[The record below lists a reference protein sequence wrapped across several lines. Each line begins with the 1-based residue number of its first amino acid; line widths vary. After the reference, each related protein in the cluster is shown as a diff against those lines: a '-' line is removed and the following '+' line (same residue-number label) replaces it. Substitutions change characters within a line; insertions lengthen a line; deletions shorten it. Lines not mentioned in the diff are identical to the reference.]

1 MNGATEAT
9 LADLLATAQAMN
21 VNLIKLQQLAKSGGG
36 SGGGSGSGSAA
47 SSVASVSASLN
58 PLSMAFSA
66 AKVAVSAVGSVLG
79 VMGSIL
85 GRVVGIADGLVKS
98 LTNLG
103 FATAITGTK
112 LSEFYGAFADALK
125 NIPLVG
131 TAFDIFS
138 KVIAY
143 QEQLLSFF
151 QQITMNGASFSG
163 SLSQMKA
170 AATRSYMSMQD
181 FAAVIKE
188 NSEIFA
194 TMGSTVTGGANKF
207 VEIQNKMLGPK
218 SEYANIMYGMGYTA
232 KTAGDMLAHYMRI
245 QGTTNKDSVQSNEA
259 IIKGTVEAA
268 KQLDILSQLTGKN
281 NQDIRKK
288 AEQLQADEA
297 FEAFKRRK
305 GPDEVAA
312 IDAMIKAS
320 LTFGNE
326 AYASQLK
333 LALMGRN
340 VLRTADQQALFVQS
354 FGESTRSIDEV
365 VSMFNNKASI
375 PMLTRTIVGNSY
387 KIGQAGDQFM
397 STLGG
402 TSAFLEGPMATALQG
417 FGKTFRTYPSI
428 EAALKAEAAARKN
441 QGDAAKGS
449 AADLERAQ
457 QGIRNFGEQIIN
469 LASQIIG
476 PFIPLMQAFANQIV
490 KYGKDIA
497 YLVGRLVNSDGFK
510 GAIEG
515 TINWFRTTFRELSTS
530 TSATDFFSKFG
541 NRLGVAFDAIKPVLE
556 VIFNKF
562 VDFMKP
568 HMIQM
573 LNAVED
579 YVNAVMFQKTGY
591 MFGAE
596 DPEIRK
602 KQRAYEKLELV
613 AQTLYDKAA
622 SLTSAGNTQ
631 AALRTTEEAAAAR
644 AEAMDAKKV
653 WEKAQGKGKG
663 FSRSAVE
670 SSSGFRHTGTIGM
683 TGNWWEK
690 EDATL
695 NIKKDES
702 VVTQTQMAQIVGAA
716 SQKGY
721 AEAMQQVNNTQL
733 SMVAVL
739 NRIADAS
746 ERNVTATK
754 RLDGNLFVTA

>member
-36 SGGGSGSGSAA
+36 GSGSGGSAA
-47 SSVASVSASLN
+47 SSVASVASSLN
-58 PLSMAFSA
+58 PLSIGFNVLN
-66 AKVAVSAVGSVLG
+66 KAVGAVGSVLG

-85 GRVVGIADGLVKS
+85 GRVVGIATNLASS

-103 FATAITGTK
+103 FATAMTGTK

-131 TAFDIFS
+131 MAFDIFS

-163 SLSQMKA
+163 SLNLMKA
-170 AATRSYMSMQD
+170 AATRSYMTMQD
-181 FAAVIKE
+181 FATVLKE

-245 QGTTNKDSVQSNEA
+245 QGTMNKESVQSNDA

-281 NQDIRKK
+281 NQDIKKK

-305 GPDEVAA
+305 SPEQVAA
-312 IDAMIKAS
+312 MDAMIKAAIAG
-320 LTFGNE
+320 GNE
-326 AYASQLK
+326 AYATQLK
-333 LALMGRN
+333 FGLMGRN
-340 VLRTADQQALFVQS
+340 VANTSAQQALFVQS

-375 PMLTRTIVGNSY
+375 PMLTRTIMGNAW

-397 STLGG
+397 NALGG
-402 TSAFLEGPMATALQG
+402 TSAFLTGDMATAMTG
-417 FGKTFRTYPSI
+417 FGKTFRTYPTI
-428 EAALKAEAAARKN
+428 EAALKAEATARKN
-441 QGDAAKGS
+441 QGEAAKGS

-476 PFIPLMQAFANQIV
+476 PFIPLMQAFANQV
-490 KYGKDIA
+490 LKYGKDIA

-541 NRLGVAFDAIKPVLE
+541 TRLGVAFDAIKPVLE

-562 VDFMKP
+562 IDFMKP

-573 LNAVED
+573 LNTVED
-579 YVNAVMFQKTGY
+579 YVNAVMFQKTGTL
-591 MFGAE
+591 FGAE

-622 SLTSAGNTQ
+622 SLSTNGNSQ
-631 AALRTTEEAAAAR
+631 AALRTTEEAQAAR
-644 AEAMDAKKV
+644 TLAMDAKKA
-653 WEKAQGKGKG
+653 WEQAQGKGKG
-663 FSRSAVE
+663 TARAVVDNPLRYH
-670 SSSGFRHTGTIGM
+670 SGTIGV
-683 TGNWWEK
+683 TGDWWLKSDQTAELQK
-690 EDATL
+690 GEA
-695 NIKKDES
+695 
-702 VVTQTQMAQIVGAA
+702 VVTQSQMAQVVGAA

-754 RLDGNLFVTA
+754 RLDGNLFATA

>member
-36 SGGGSGSGSAA
+36 GGGSGSAA
-47 SSVASVSASLN
+47 SSVASVAASLN
-58 PLSMAFSA
+58 PLSLAFGA
-66 AKVAVSAVGSVLG
+66 AKIAVGAVGAVFG

-85 GRVVGIADGLVKS
+85 GKVVGIATNLASS

-103 FATAITGTK
+103 FATAMTGTK

-131 TAFDIFS
+131 MAFDIFS

-163 SLSQMKA
+163 SLNAMKA

-181 FAAVIKE
+181 FATIIRD
-188 NSEIFA
+188 NSETFA
-194 TMGSTVTGGANKF
+194 TMGGIVTGGVNKF
-207 VEIQNKMLGPK
+207 VEIQNKMLGPR

-245 QGTTNKDSVQSNEA
+245 QGTMNKEGIESNEA
-259 IIKGTVEAA
+259 IIKGTVSAA
-268 KQLDILSQLTGKN
+268 KELDILSQLTGKN
-281 NQDIRKK
+281 NLDLKKK

-297 FEAFKRRK
+297 FEAFKVGK
-305 GPDEVAA
+305 TAQQVS
-312 IDAMIKAS
+312 AMDTIVKSFLA
-320 LTFGNE
+320 FGNE
-326 AYASQLK
+326 TGATQAK
-333 LALMGRN
+333 LALMGAN
-340 VLRTADQQALFVQS
+340 VLKTADMQADF
-354 FGESTRSIDEV
+354 V
-365 VSMFNNKASI
+365 VSGGKTTQLIDQVVGQFNRGQFSNLS
-375 PMLTRTIVGNSY
+375 RTIATGSY
-387 KIGQAGDQFM
+387 EIGRSATQYRQ
-397 STLGG
+397 TLGV
-402 TSAFLEGPMATALQG
+402 TSAFLEGSMAKAGQG
-417 FGKTFRTYPSI
+417 YTKTYRDYASSSDI
-428 EAALKAEAAARKN
+428 IIKEISARKN
-441 QGDAAKGS
+441 SADAAKGS
-449 AADLERAQ
+449 AAELERAQ
-457 QGIRNFGEQIIN
+457 QGIRNFGEQIVM
-469 LASQIIG
+469 LAGQIIA
-476 PFIPLMQAFANQIV
+476 PFIPLMQAFANQVV

-497 YLVGRLVNSDGFK
+497 NLVGRLVNSDGFK

-530 TSATDFFSKFG
+530 TNATDFFSKFG
-541 NRLGVAFDAIKPVLE
+541 NRLGVAFDAMKPVLE

-562 VDFMKP
+562 IDFMKP

-573 LNAVED
+573 LNTVED
-579 YVNAVMFQKTGY
+579 YVNATMFQKTGKL
-591 MFGAE
+591 FGAE

-613 AQTLYDKAA
+613 AQTLYDKAGA
-622 SLTSAGNTQ
+622 LSTAGNSP

-644 AEAMDAKKV
+644 ALAMDAKKI
-653 WEKAQGKGKG
+653 WENAKKAPTN
-663 FSRSAVE
+663 SA
-670 SSSGFRHTGTIGM
+670 SAQSGIGGFRSKGTIGM

-695 NIKKDES
+695 AVSRDEMLAKPEQ
-702 VVTQTQMAQIVGAA
+702 VRQIVNTAR
-716 SQKGY
+716 QDGY

-754 RLDGNLFVTA
+754 RLDGNLFATA

>member
-21 VNLIKLQQLAKSGGG
+21 VNMIKLQQLVKSSGGV
-36 SGGGSGSGSAA
+36 GGGGVPPGSTTSMTAA
-47 SSVASVSASLN
+47 GAAAKIAGVAFTAVSVAVN
-58 PLSMAFSA
+58 
-66 AKVAVSAVGSVLG
+66 AVGAVFG

-85 GRVVGIADGLVKS
+85 GRVVGVATNLASS

-103 FATAITGTK
+103 FATAMTGTK

-131 TAFDIFS
+131 MAFDIFS

-163 SLSQMKA
+163 SLNLMKA
-170 AATRSYMSMQD
+170 AATRSYMTMQD
-181 FAAVIKE
+181 FATVIKE

-194 TMGSTVTGGANKF
+194 TMGSTITGGANKF
-207 VEIQNKMLGPK
+207 VEIQNKMLGPR

-245 QGTTNKDSVQSNEA
+245 QSTMNKESVQSNDT

-268 KQLDILSQLTGKN
+268 KQLDLLAQLTGKN
-281 NQDIRKK
+281 NQDIKKK

-305 GPDEVAA
+305 GPEEVAA
-312 IDAMIKAS
+312 MDAMIKAS

-326 AYASQLK
+326 AYASQMK

-340 VLRTADQQALFVQS
+340 VLKTADQQALFVQS

-365 VSMFNNKASI
+365 VGMFNNKASI
-375 PMLTRTIVGNSY
+375 PTLTRTIMGNSY

-397 STLGG
+397 NTLGG
-402 TSAFLEGPMATALQG
+402 TSAFLEGPMATAMQG
-417 FGKTFRTYPSI
+417 FGKTFRTYPTI
-428 EAALKAEAAARKN
+428 EAALKAEAIARKN

-476 PFIPLMQAFANQIV
+476 PFIPLMQAFANQV
-490 KYGKDIA
+490 LKYGKDIA

-541 NRLGVAFDAIKPVLE
+541 NRLGVAFDAMKPVLE

-562 VDFMKP
+562 IDFMKP

-573 LNAVED
+573 LNTVED
-579 YVNAVMFQKTGY
+579 YVNATMFQKTGKL
-591 MFGAE
+591 FGAE

-613 AQTLYDKAA
+613 ATTLYDKAA
-622 SLTSAGNTQ
+622 SLSTAGNSP

-644 AEAMDAKKV
+644 ALAMDAKKI
-653 WEKAQGKGKG
+653 WEDAKKGPTNSASAQSGIG
-663 FSRSAVE
+663 
-670 SSSGFRHTGTIGM
+670 GFRSKGTIGM

-695 NIKKDES
+695 AVNRDEMLAKPEQ
-702 VVTQTQMAQIVGAA
+702 VRQIVNTAR
-716 SQKGY
+716 QDGY

-754 RLDGNLFVTA
+754 RLDGNLFATA